1 MKAFII
7 PQFSYCPLVWMFH
20 RRNTEDRIIKIH
32 ERALRLVYDDSPHLR
47 FDELLIK
54 DKSVRFHQR
63 NFQLLTTE
71 IFNVKNGV
79 SAELTEDVFHF
90 VNEAYDLRNNR
101 MLVRKRNMAVFYG
114 TESLSSLAPIIWD

>member
-20 RRNTEDRIIKIH
+20 RRNTENRVIKIH
-32 ERALRLVYDDSPHLR
+32 ERALRLVYDDNPHLS

-63 NFQLLTTE
+63 NLQLLGTE

-79 SAELTEDVFHF
+79 STGLTKDVFHF
-90 VNEAYDLRNNR
+90 VNKAYDLRNNR
-101 MLVRKRNMAVFYG
+101 MLVRKRNMTVFYR